1 MGVLTKAAVLFE
13 LDKPL
18 KIINLNLPNPEKGEV
33 LVKIFYSG
41 ICHTQ
46 LLEISGKNAAG
57 SFVPNLMG
65 HEASGEVIKIGKGV
79 TKVKKGDYVVLSWIK
94 GKGHNVVPKPISHK
108 DKKINR
114 GSVTTFS
121 NYSVVS
127 ENRVFKI
134 SKKLPPQIASLL
146 GCAVPTGMGLIV
158 NNAKLKKNSSIIVI
172 GCGGI
177 GINAIHASKV
187 LGAKK
192 IIGIDINYNKKKTIL
207 DFGAT
212 HFINY
217 NIKNIKNKI
226 NDILNN
232 HGSDYVVD
240 TVGRK
245 ETMELAYDLA
255 NDKKG
260 HVILCGV
267 PNPLNLKISIN
278 PFPLYYGK
286 KLVGTGGG
294 ETIPDKDLKK
304 YSKMYLNKQ
313 INLEKMIT
321 KVFSLDEINKAIGFL
336 RKGNC
341 VRVLIDMNR

>member
-1 MGVLTKAAVLFE
+1 MTVETKAAVLFD
-13 LDKPL
+13 LNKPL
-18 KIINLNLPNPEKGEV
+18 KIINLDLPYPKKGEV

-57 SFVPNLMG
+57 SFIPNLLG
-65 HEASGEVIKIGKGV
+65 HEASGEVIKIGTGV
-79 TKVKKGDYVVLSWIK
+79 TKIKKGDRVVLSWIK
-94 GKGHNVVPKPISHK
+94 GKGLNVIPKPINYK
-108 DKKINR
+108 NIKINR

-121 NYSVVS
+121 NYTVVS

-134 SKKLPPQIASLL
+134 SKKLPAHIASLL
-146 GCAVPTGMGLIV
+146 GCAVPTGMGMII
-158 NNAKLKKNSSIIVI
+158 NNAKLKKNSSITII

-177 GINAIHASKV
+177 GINAIHASKI

-192 IIGIDINYNKKKTIL
+192 IVGIDLNKNKKKLIKS
-207 DFGAT
+207 FGAT

-217 NIKNIKNKI
+217 KTKNIKEKI
-226 NDILNN
+226 DKILGTE
-232 HGSDYVVD
+232 GSDYVVD

-245 ETMELAYDLA
+245 ETMELAYNLA
-255 NDKKG
+255 NNNRG

-267 PNPLNLKISIN
+267 PNPLDLKISIN

-304 YSKMYLNKQ
+304 YASMYLNNQ
-313 INLEKMIT
+313 INLKKMIT
-321 KVFSLDEINKAIGFL
+321 KIYSLKEINKAIQFL
-336 RKGNC
+336 KKGNC
-341 VRVLIDMNR
+341 VRVLINMNE